1 LASGKKQFKFSNV
14 RNTNP
19 LQCRGLKITPDPCL
33 RIAGAGYDIRSEVEG
48 KHTKKK
54 EYPISNKEFRMM
66 K

>member
-1 LASGKKQFKFSNV
+1 MFET
-14 RNTNP
+14 TNP